1 MQIIPYIL
9 FGFPTLIKFIDTVNR
24 LLEYPNV
31 PYVEIGVPSNNPY
44 MDGLVIKNCHK
55 VIREKGFTLCNFIDF
70 LTKKYPGNA
79 ARKLILMGY
88 LKDIDN
94 FGLQKFKKEIEIC
107 KIPGCIIIN
116 TPDKVIDCANYI
128 GVPAIPIVTA
138 DYDETTLNAFM
149 KTKPPFIYFKISSGK
164 TGKTRF
170 FKRHILSKSL
180 QNIRKNWPTTKIF
193 AGFGIENISHAKLMK
208 EIGFDGIIIGSALLK
223 MMAKKQ
229 SIYSLINE
237 LEGV

>member
-1 MQIIPYIL
+1 MLIIPYIL
-9 FGFPTLIKFIDTVNR
+9 FGFPTLIKFIDTLNR

-31 PYVEIGVPSNNPY
+31 PYVEIGIPSNNPY
-44 MDGLVIKNCHK
+44 MDGPIIKNCHK
-55 VIREKGFTLCNFIDF
+55 VIREKGFTLHNFIDF
-70 LTKKYPGNA
+70 LTMKYPGNE

-88 LKDIDN
+88 LKEIDN
-94 FGLQKFKKEIEIC
+94 FGLQKFKKEIKIC

-116 TPDKVIDCANYI
+116 TPEKVIDCANYI
-128 GVPAIPIVTA
+128 GVPAIPIVTV

-164 TGKTRF
+164 TGKTSF
-170 FKRHILSKSL
+170 FERHILGKYL
-180 QNIRKNWPTTKIF
+180 QNIRKNWRTAKIF

-237 LEGV
+237 LEEV

>member
-9 FGFPTLIKFIDTVNR
+9 FGFPTLINFLKTVNR

-44 MDGLVIKNCHK
+44 MDGLTIKNCHE
-55 VIREKGFTLCNFIDF
+55 VVREKGFNLRDFINF

-79 ARKLILMGY
+79 ARKLVLMGY
-88 LKDIDN
+88 SKDIDN
-94 FGLQKFKKEIEIC
+94 FGLQKFKKEIKTC
-107 KIPGCIIIN
+107 KIAGCIIIN
-116 TPDKVIDCANYI
+116 NPDKVIDYTNYI
-128 GVPAIPIVTA
+128 GAPAIPIVTV
-138 DYDETTLNAFM
+138 DYDETTLNAFI
-149 KTKPPFIYFKISSGK
+149 KTRPPFIYFKVSSGK

-180 QNIRKNWPTTKIF
+180 QNIRKNWPTMKIF
-193 AGFGIENISHAKLMK
+193 AGFGVENISHAKLMK

-223 MMAKKQ
+223 IMAKKK
-229 SIYSLINE
+229 SIYNLINE
-237 LEGV
+237 LGEI

>member
-9 FGFPTLIKFIDTVNR
+9 FGFPTLINFLKTVNR

-44 MDGLVIKNCHK
+44 MDGLTIKNCHE
-55 VIREKGFTLCNFIDF
+55 VVREKGFNLRDFINF
-70 LTKKYPGNA
+70 LTKKFPGNA

-88 LKDIDN
+88 SKDIDN
-94 FGLQKFKKEIEIC
+94 FGLQKFKKEIKTC
-107 KIPGCIIIN
+107 KIAGCIIIN
-116 TPDKVIDCANYI
+116 NPDKVIDYVNYI
-128 GVPAIPIVTA
+128 GVPAIPIVTV

-149 KTKPPFIYFKISSGK
+149 KTRPPFIYFKVSSGK

-170 FKRHILSKSL
+170 FERRILSKSL
-180 QNIRKNWPTTKIF
+180 QNIRKNWPTMKIY

-223 MMAKKQ
+223 IMAKKQ
-229 SIYSLINE
+229 SIYNLINE
-237 LEGV
+237 LGEI

>member
-9 FGFPTLIKFIDTVNR
+9 FGFPTLINFLKTVNR

-44 MDGLVIKNCHK
+44 MDGLTIKNCHE
-55 VIREKGFTLCNFIDF
+55 VVREKGFNLRDFINF

-88 LKDIDN
+88 PKDIDN
-94 FGLQKFKKEIEIC
+94 FGLQKFKKEIKTC
-107 KIPGCIIIN
+107 KIAGCIIIN
-116 TPDKVIDCANYI
+116 NTDKVIDYANYI
-128 GVPAIPIVTA
+128 GVPAIPIVTV

-149 KTKPPFIYFKISSGK
+149 KTRPPFIYFKVSSGK

-180 QNIRKNWPTTKIF
+180 QNIRKNWPTMKIF

-223 MMAKKQ
+223 IMAKKK
-229 SIYSLINE
+229 SIYNLINE
-237 LEGV
+237 LGEI